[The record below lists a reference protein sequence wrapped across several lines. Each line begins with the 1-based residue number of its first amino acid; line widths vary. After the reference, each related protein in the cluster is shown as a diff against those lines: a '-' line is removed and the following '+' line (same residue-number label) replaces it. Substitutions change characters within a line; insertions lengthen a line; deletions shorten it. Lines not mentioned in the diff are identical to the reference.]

1 MPANAK
7 WCGRLLIA
15 VGLVGYIYGVYLGA
29 ASWTALIPGFFG
41 VVLMGLGHLAPRTA
55 EGTRKHVMHAA
66 VLVALIGFIAAS
78 GRLLPR
84 LADLTLS
91 AATISQVVMAVIC
104 LVFIVLSVR
113 SFAAARSGRG

>member
-15 VGLVGYIYGVYLGA
+15 VGLVGYIYGYTWRRELDR
-29 ASWTALIPGFFG
+29 SDTRLFG

-55 EGTRKHVMHAA
+55 EATRKHVMHAA

-84 LADLTLS
+84 LADLTAS
-91 AATISQVVMAVIC
+91 AATISQVAMAVIC
-104 LVFIVLSVR
+104 LVFIVLAVR